1 MKNYLVAA
9 LSVLVFSSNA
19 ISQRVGINTDGS
31 TPDASA
37 LLDVKGDK
45 GILIPRMTSIQR
57 DAITSPATG
66 LLVYQTD
73 NTPGFYHYNGSS
85 WVKIDAGGDGNYW
98 SLDGTNLDYST
109 GKVGIGIAIPSNPL
123 HVVNTASTGDDA
135 YSARFQST
143 GGNVGVTRFGGI
155 HIDNDNTAPAN
166 GADWDTD
173 RWQISQRDTDQFD
186 ISHGTPN
193 NTNVDASNTLFRIT
207 TGGNVGIG
215 FGSSNP
221 NAKLDVNGNIAV
233 NDNRIH
239 LRGGTDNNHMIE
251 YDSSIDGLKLTGY
264 DAIALTT
271 SDATNATNGRDLV
284 VRDGRVGINTNTPS
298 RGLLDVN
305 GYYNNDAGGF
315 TFYAFSGEG
324 CNNGSCGGAV
334 DVSIYASN
342 RIQATEFNAFSDARI
357 KNIQGVSNST
367 SDLSILNQIK
377 ITDYKMKDHAKGNKQ
392 YKKVIA
398 QQVETVY
405 PNAVSK
411 MNDVIP
417 DIYKLASCENG
428 VIKIENTLK
437 VGDRIKLIFED
448 IELIE
453 EVISA
458 TDQEFKIASSK
469 TGEVFVYGREVD
481 DFRTVDY
488 EAISMLN
495 VSATQELFKMI
506 QNQSNEIEAIK
517 MQNLLLKAEL
527 ERNKSDIE
535 MLKAAIG
542 QGTNQ
547 LQK

>member
-1 MKNYLVAA
+1 MKNYLIVA

-45 GILIPRMTSIQR
+45 GMLIPRMTSTQR

-73 NTPGFYHYNGSS
+73 NTPGFYHYNGFS
-85 WVKIDAGGDGNYW
+85 WVKINAGGDGNYW

-109 GKVGIGIAIPSNPL
+109 G
-123 HVVNTASTGDDA
+123 
-135 YSARFQST
+135 
-143 GGNVGVTRFGGI
+143 
-155 HIDNDNTAPAN
+155 
-166 GADWDTD
+166 
-173 RWQISQRDTDQFD
+173 
-186 ISHGTPN
+186 
-193 NTNVDASNTLFRIT
+193 
-207 TGGNVGIG
+207 NVGIG
-215 FGSSNP
+215 LGSSIP

-239 LRGGTDNNHMIE
+239 FRGGTDINHVIE
-251 YDSSIDGLKLTGY
+251 YDSAIDGLKLTGY

-271 SDATNATNGRDLV
+271 SDPSNATNGQDLV

-298 RGLLDVN
+298 RGLLHIN
-305 GYYNNDAGGF
+305 GNYNNDVGNF
-315 TFYAFSGEG
+315 TFYA
-324 CNNGSCGGAV
+324 NGTQGGPCCSGAV
-334 DVSIYASN
+334 DASIYATN
-342 RIQATEFNAFSDARI
+342 RIQASEFNAFSDARI
-357 KNIQGVSNST
+357 KNIQGISNSAN
-367 SDLSILNQIK
+367 DLSTLNQIE
-377 ITDYKMKDHAKGNKQ
+377 ITNYKMKDRAKGTQ
-392 YKKVIA
+392 TYKKVIA
-398 QQVETVY
+398 QQVESVY
-405 PNAVSK
+405 PNAVTK
-411 MNDVIP
+411 ITDVIP
-417 DIYKLASCENG
+417 DILSMSTCNQG
-428 VIKIENTLK
+428 VIQLENSLK

-453 EVISA
+453 EVVYA
-458 TDQEFKIASSK
+458 NDQVIKIASSK

-517 MQNLLLKAEL
+517 MQNLFLKAEL
-527 ERNKSDIE
+527 ERSKSDIE

-542 QGTNQ
+542 RGTNQ
-547 LQK
+547 TQK

>member
-1 MKNYLVAA
+1 MKTHIIAA
-9 LSVLVFSSNA
+9 LSVLVFSSNV

-37 LLDVKGDK
+37 LLDVKGEK

-73 NTPGFYHYNGSS
+73 DTPGFYHYNGSS
-85 WVKIDAGGDGNYW
+85 WVKINAGGDGNYW
-98 SLDGTNLDYST
+98 SLDGTNLDYSS
-109 GKVGIGIAIPSNPL
+109 GKIGIGIAAPSNPL
-123 HVVNTASTGDDA
+123 HVVNTVSSGDDA

-155 HIDNDNTAPAN
+155 HIDNDNTAPAD

-173 RWQISQRDTDQFD
+173 RWQISQRDTDEFD

-193 NTNVDASNTLFRIT
+193 NTNVEAANTLLRIT

-239 LRGGTDNNHMIE
+239 FRGGTDINHVIE
-251 YDSSIDGLKLTGY
+251 YDSAIDGLKLTGY

-271 SDATNATNGRDLV
+271 SDPSNATNGQDLV

-298 RGLLDVN
+298 RGLLHIN
-305 GYYNNDAGGF
+305 GNYNNDVGNF
-315 TFYAFSGEG
+315 TFYA
-324 CNNGSCGGAV
+324 NGTQGGPCCSGAV
-334 DVSIYASN
+334 DASIYATN
-342 RIQATEFNAFSDARI
+342 RIQASEFNAFSDARI
-357 KNIQGVSNST
+357 KNIQGISNSAN
-367 SDLSILNQIK
+367 DLSTLNQIE
-377 ITDYKMKDHAKGNKQ
+377 ITNYKMKDRAKGTQ
-392 YKKVIA
+392 TYKKVIA
-398 QQVETVY
+398 QQVESVY
-405 PNAVSK
+405 PNAVTK
-411 MNDVIP
+411 ITDVIP
-417 DIYKLASCENG
+417 DILSMSTCNQG
-428 VIKIENTLK
+428 VIQLENSLK

-448 IELIE
+448 LEAIE
-453 EVISA
+453 EVVYA
-458 TDQEFKIASSK
+458 NDQEIKIASSK

-517 MQNLLLKAEL
+517 MQNLFLKAEL
-527 ERNKSDIE
+527 ERSKSDIE

-542 QGTNQ
+542 RDTNQ
-547 LQK
+547 TQK

>member
-1 MKNYLVAA
+1 MKIYIIAA
-9 LSVLVFSSNA
+9 LSVLVFSSNV

-45 GILIPRMTSIQR
+45 GILIPRMTSTQR
-57 DAITSPATG
+57 DAITAPATG

-73 NTPGFYHYNGSS
+73 DTPGFYHYNGSS

-109 GKVGIGIAIPSNPL
+109 G
-123 HVVNTASTGDDA
+123 
-135 YSARFQST
+135 
-143 GGNVGVTRFGGI
+143 
-155 HIDNDNTAPAN
+155 
-166 GADWDTD
+166 
-173 RWQISQRDTDQFD
+173 
-186 ISHGTPN
+186 
-193 NTNVDASNTLFRIT
+193 
-207 TGGNVGIG
+207 NVGIG
-215 FGSSNP
+215 LGSSIP
-221 NAKLDVNGNIAV
+221 NAKLDVNGNIAL
-233 NDNRIH
+233 NDNQIH

-264 DAIALTT
+264 DAIVLTT
-271 SDATNATNGRDLV
+271 SDISNATNGKDLV

-315 TFYAFSGEG
+315 TFYALIGEG
-324 CNNGSCGGAV
+324 CNNGSCFGAV

-357 KNIQGVSNST
+357 KNIKGISNST
-367 SDLSILNQIK
+367 ADLSILNQIE
-377 ITDYKMKDHAKGNKQ
+377 ITDYKMKDRAKGKNT

-405 PNAVSK
+405 PNAVTK
-411 MNDVIP
+411 ITDVIP
-417 DIYKLASCENG
+417 DIYKLAICEKG
-428 VIKIENTLK
+428 MIKIENNLK

-448 IELIE
+448 VELIE
-453 EVISA
+453 EVVSA
-458 TDQEFKIASSK
+458 TDQEFEIASSK

-506 QNQSNEIEAIK
+506 QNQSNEIEDIK
-517 MQNLLLKAEL
+517 MENLLLKAEL
-527 ERNKSDIE
+527 EKNKSDIK
-535 MLKAAIG
+535 MLKAAID